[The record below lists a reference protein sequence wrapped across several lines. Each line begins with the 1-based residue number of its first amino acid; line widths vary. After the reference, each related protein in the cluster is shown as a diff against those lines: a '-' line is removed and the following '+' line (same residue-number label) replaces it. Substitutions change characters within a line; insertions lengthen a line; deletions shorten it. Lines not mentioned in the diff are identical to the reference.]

1 MRYFKVSKI
10 SAATLLMLL
19 IFSFSVAAQN
29 RKPKPK
35 PLATPPVITGAEII
49 GQSSELTDPQI
60 VEQPVERMPT
70 RPTGTNTARIRD
82 LNDRV
87 NKLETERKT
96 GYDERQRML
105 LLNLDILT
113 RAEQR
118 SEALRKQV
126 FEMIEKENAIKTRL
140 DQLEND
146 IRPDVIERTTVQIA
160 GSLRPEEI
168 REGRRKTLDG
178 ERRNLQSLL
187 TQIENTH
194 RSLDL
199 ALGRAEQ
206 LVDRLRTKLEKDIDD
221 ALLKEEQPD
230 Q

>member
-1 MRYFKVSKI
+1 MRQLKVI
-10 SAATLLMLL
+10 GAAAVLALLAL
-19 IFSFSVAAQN
+19 FSGASAQN

-35 PLATPPVITGAEII
+35 PLATPPVLTGAEII
-49 GQSSELTDPQI
+49 GQSGELIDAQP
-60 VEQPVERMPT
+60 VEQPVERT
-70 RPTGTNTARIRD
+70 SARPAGTNTTRIRD

-87 NKLETERKT
+87 NKLEAERKT
-96 GYDERQRML
+96 GYDEKQRML

-118 SEALRKQV
+118 AEALRKQV
-126 FEMIEKENAIKTRL
+126 FEMMEKENTIKIRL
-140 DQLEND
+140 DQIEQD

-168 REGRRKTLDG
+168 REGRRKTLDA

-187 TQIENTH
+187 TQIQNTH
-194 RSLDL
+194 SSLDL
-199 ALGRAEQ
+199 ALSRAEQ
-206 LVDRLRTKLEKDIDD
+206 LVDKLRTKLEKDIDD